1 MSKSKGF
8 MKPDERIEKETNRF
22 SGKLFYVLC
31 ALLIVSLVVK
41 CCFDL
46 PFYVYA
52 LEIIGLAAGV
62 VCFLVQE
69 MRSGILFVTKKDEA
83 LSELHSKALSKA
95 MLVQFYVLV
104 IVGCIQVLV
113 SDFYEPFQ
121 QYEWWFYSYMLVILP
136 VSLIITIV
144 TVKKGWY
151 VWGGKNREKSG
162 KKNLAVRT
170 VFASLL
176 FGILMEIGEGFKHV
190 YREGVFHAE
199 GILWIVAIGALWGI
213 MFYFVMLAMIK
224 ASEKRADKH
233 LKEVGIET
241 DEQGGTAYEE

>member
-8 MKPDERIEKETNRF
+8 MKPDERIEKEVNRF
-22 SGKLFYVLC
+22 SGKLFYVMC
-31 ALLIVSLVVK
+31 VLLIVSLVVK

-52 LEIIGLAAGV
+52 LEIVGLAAGV

-69 MRSGILFVTKKDEA
+69 LRSGILFEAKKDEV
-83 LSELHSKALSKA
+83 LSELHSKALTKA
-95 MLVQFYVLV
+95 MMVQFYVLV
-104 IVGCIQVLV
+104 IAGCIPVLV

-121 QYEWWFYSYMLVILP
+121 QYEWWFFGYMLAILP

-144 TVKKGWY
+144 MIKKGWY
-151 VWGGKNREKSG
+151 VWGGKNREMSG

-176 FGILMEIGEGFKHV
+176 FGILTEIGNGFNHV

-199 GILWIVAIGALWGI
+199 GILWVVAIGALWGI
-213 MFYFVMLAMIK
+213 IFYFVMLAMIK
-224 ASEKRADKH
+224 VSEKRADKQ
-233 LKEVGIET
+233 LQEAGVET